1 MSSRKCKLVILGV
14 DEPAHALLHSYSDT
28 PFWRCMRKLQRGFT
42 LIELMVALA
51 IVGILMAIAIPSF
64 TRFQARSKQSEA
76 KANLKAV
83 FVAEKSFMQEKERYS
98 ALVTEVGFSPERNN
112 RYAYYLVSG
121 GPLVD
126 RSAAS
131 EVPVAG
137 ANGISVD
144 TFRYADADPDPATW
158 PTGCGQTPAVVDLP
172 TPSFVAGAAG
182 DIDSDDTIDH
192 WTVSDQSRTLTNVG
206 GGGGGHGHGHGHN
219 GPPNTTPVPCSA
231 YQNNPAGEPANDTND
246 VVY

>member
-1 MSSRKCKLVILGV
+1 MILGV

-42 LIELMVALA
+42 LIEVMVALA

-182 DIDSDDTIDH
+182 DIDSDDTI
-192 WTVSDQSRTLTNVG
+192 TATATEVPSTLRPYPARRTR
-206 GGGGGHGHGHGHN
+206 
-219 GPPNTTPVPCSA
+219 TTPQASRPTIRTTSYTSELRTA
-231 YQNNPAGEPANDTND
+231 RTETTQA
-246 VVY
+246 

>member
-137 ANGISVD
+137 ANGNNSSV
-144 TFRYADADPDPATW
+144 T
-158 PTGCGQTPAVVDLP
+158 
-172 TPSFVAGAAG
+172 GAA
-182 DIDSDDTIDH
+182 H
-192 WTVSDQSRTLTNVG
+192 
-206 GGGGGHGHGHGHN
+206 
-219 GPPNTTPVPCSA
+219 C
-231 YQNNPAGEPANDTND
+231 AGELSCCVFNFND
-246 VVY
+246 VGRIVPGASLDLQVPG